1 MAAPVLERRW
11 THAEYLALELASNE
25 RHAFHEG
32 EVYAMAGGTPAHA
45 LLGTNATRA
54 LGLALA
60 DKPCVATNSDQRIYL
75 SSEHTVYA
83 DAVVVC
89 PPLARTPA
97 DRDAITNPTLLLEV
111 TSPTSATWDRDGKFA
126 LYRALPSLQHYVV
139 VAHEA
144 WQVDHFR
151 RLPDG
156 SWRMTS
162 HGPGESLDL
171 DALGVTLAVD
181 DLYAKVEAF
190 GGPTSDARPRPVSY
204 PGPNPSRV
212 VSPDGA

>member
-1 MAAPVLERRW
+1 
-11 THAEYLALELASNE
+11 
-25 RHAFHEG
+25 
-32 EVYAMAGGTPAHA
+32 
-45 LLGTNATRA
+45 
-54 LGLALA
+54 
-60 DKPCVATNSDQRIYL
+60 
-75 SSEHTVYA
+75 
-83 DAVVVC
+83 
-89 PPLARTPA
+89 
-97 DRDAITNPTLLLEV
+97 V
-111 TSPTSATWDRDGKFA
+111 TSPTSAIWDRDGKFA
-126 LYRALPSLQHYVV
+126 LYRTLPSLQHYVV

-171 DALGVTLAVD
+171 DALGITLAVN

-190 GGPTSDARPRPVSY
+190 GGPTPNARPRPVSY

-212 VSPDGA
+212 VSPDNVQAPAPRQGCARDGAAPTRGRQCSRGRALREGGASPLPSQKPTCPARAPAFSTVPGPPG